1 VCGAVAVAHRVPLV
15 VTTQDQAQRQ
25 QPPTARGRQLD
36 LAGCGRSAGG
46 RGRVP
51 WATVPAA
58 RAAGCTGC
66 AGGVS
71 DYSSSTGRGFNPASS
86 SSSAALR
93 APCLAVWACTAP
105 SAPGAA
111 RLASWIT
118 RRRSVLY
125 VGTVELRLED
135 WWLSLPL
142 SRSPLTVVDG
152 RLLGGTGWQVAAV
165 RVRVSSLFLSRA
177 RAAWFALRGCACD
190 RTFYCSPTT
199 MPVALARLV
208 KPWCSSKTITCD
220 WHKLKRRI
228 PLTRCGP

>member
-25 QPPTARGRQLD
+25 QPPTAR
-36 LAGCGRSAGG
+36 RSSARS
-46 RGRVP
+46 RGRVGVGVAV

-71 DYSSSTGRGFNPASS
+71 DYSSSTGRGFIPASS

-142 SRSPLTVVDG
+142 SRPILAVVDG
-152 RLLGGTGWQVAAV
+152 CLLGGTGWQLAALC
-165 RVRVSSLFLSRA
+165 VRVSSLSLS
-177 RAAWFALRGCACD
+177 L
-190 RTFYCSPTT
+190 S
-199 MPVALARLV
+199 
-208 KPWCSSKTITCD
+208 
-220 WHKLKRRI
+220 
-228 PLTRCGP
+228 